1 MQSKIDAA
9 ATRLVSIL
17 NEKKYTITT
26 AESCTGGL
34 VAASI
39 VGVPGASSVLNE
51 AHITYSNEAKNR
63 LLKVRTDTLDSVGAV
78 SFQTAKE
85 MAKGA
90 AELAGADCSIVTTGI
105 AGPTG
110 GTDEKPVGTV
120 YIGYYINEKL
130 YVEKHLFTGDRNEV
144 RLCTVLTALGN
155 MCGYLLDN

>member
-17 NEKKYTITT
+17 NDKKYTITT

-63 LLKVRTDTLDSVGAV
+63 LLKVSTDTLDSVGAV

-90 AELAGADCSIVTTGI
+90 AELAGANCAIVTTGI

-144 RLCTVLTALGN
+144 RLCTVLTALSN
-155 MCGYLLDN
+155 MCGYLSDN